1 LGAVAAPMPGPF
13 PEISVRRQRFWR
25 RRVQPMIRLF
35 INGLAASAGG
45 GLTYLRNVIP
55 HLARREDAETT
66 VLLNPA
72 FRRDFGELPN
82 IFFVEDLESYGTP
95 RRFIREQTTLPKL
108 IRRSGAQVLIS
119 AGNFALWNSPVPQIL
134 LSRNSLYTSVAF
146 YSDLRARREYRMW
159 LDTRLKSSFARR
171 SIGWA
176 DCTVAP
182 TRSFAD
188 ELKLWTGID
197 VIPIYHGF
205 DHDLFFRDSP
215 PLSKEVRQKLDA
227 TRDSLRLLL
236 VSHYTYYRNFETLIR
251 ALPELKAAVAP
262 RKLRLILTCEFRPS
276 DGYRTDLAAALL
288 RRLDVGAEVIQL
300 GSVPYRSLSHLYRAC
315 DVYVTPAYTE
325 TFAHPLVEAMASGLP
340 IVASDLAVHREICGS
355 AALYFPRFSPNELAQ
370 RVLEVVSSAAVS
382 TQLAETG
389 KQRAKCFSWSKHVH
403 EIVALAIRL
412 TSSRA
417 GSMHVDD
424 PVMK

>member
-1 LGAVAAPMPGPF
+1 
-13 PEISVRRQRFWR
+13 
-25 RRVQPMIRLF
+25 MIRLF

-55 HLARREDAETT
+55 HLARRVDAETT

-72 FRRDFGELPN
+72 IRQEFGELPN
-82 IFFVEDLESYGTP
+82 IFFVEGLESYGAS

-134 LSRNSLYTSVAF
+134 LSRNSLYTSVDF
-146 YSDLRARREYRMW
+146 YRDLRSRREYRMW
-159 LDTRLKSSFARR
+159 LDTRLKSMFARR

-188 ELKLWTGID
+188 ELELWTGID

-215 PLSKEVRQKLDA
+215 PLPKEVRQKLDA
-227 TRDSLRLLL
+227 TVDSLRLLF
-236 VSHYTYYRNFETLIR
+236 VSHYTYYRNFETLMR
-251 ALPELKAAVAP
+251 ALPVLKAALAP
-262 RKLRLILTCEFRPS
+262 RKLSLILTCEFRPS

-288 RRLDVGAEVIQL
+288 QRLDVETEVIQL

-315 DVYVTPAYTE
+315 DVYVSPAYTE

-370 RVLEVVSSAAVS
+370 RILEVVSSAAVS
-382 TQLAETG
+382 TQLAEKG
-389 KQRAKCFSWSKHVH
+389 KQRAKCFSWSKHVD
-403 EIVALAIRL
+403 EIVALVIRL
-412 TSSRA
+412 SSSRA
-417 GSMHVDD
+417 GSMPVDD
-424 PVMK
+424 PVVK

>member
-1 LGAVAAPMPGPF
+1 
-13 PEISVRRQRFWR
+13 
-25 RRVQPMIRLF
+25 MIRLF

-55 HLARREDAETT
+55 HLARRTDAQTT

-72 FRRDFGELPN
+72 MRREFGELPN
-82 IFFVEDLESYGTP
+82 ISFPGNLQTFGAF
-95 RRFIREQTTLPKL
+95 RRFVHEQTVLPKL

-134 LSRNSLYTSVAF
+134 LSRNSLYMSGDF
-146 YSDLRARREYRMW
+146 YRDLRSRGEYSMW
-159 LDTRLKSSFARR
+159 LDTRLKSILARF

-182 TRSFAD
+182 TKSFAQG
-188 ELKLWTGID
+188 LALWSGKE

-205 DHDLFFRDSP
+205 DRDLFFQDSP
-215 PLSKEVRQKLDA
+215 PLPDEVRQKLDA
-227 TRDSLRLLL
+227 TVDSLRVLF

-251 ALPELKAAVAP
+251 ALPMLRTALAP
-262 RKLRLILTCEFRPS
+262 RKLSLILTCEFRPS

-288 RRLDVGAEVIQL
+288 RRLDVATEVIQL
-300 GSVPYRSLSHLYRAC
+300 GPVPYRSLSHLYRAC

-340 IVASDLAVHREICGS
+340 IVASDLPVHREICGS
-355 AALYFPRFSPNELAQ
+355 AALYFPRFSPDELAQ
-370 RVLEVVSSAAVS
+370 KVLEVATSSAFS
-382 TQLAETG
+382 TQLADKG
-389 KQRAKCFSWSKHVH
+389 KQRAKCFSWSEHVA
-403 EIVALAIRL
+403 EIVALAIGL
-412 TSSRA
+412 SSAPGGFYARRRFR
-417 GSMHVDD
+417 GEIT
-424 PVMK
+424 

>member
-1 LGAVAAPMPGPF
+1 
-13 PEISVRRQRFWR
+13 
-25 RRVQPMIRLF
+25 MIRLF

-55 HLARREDAETT
+55 HLARRVDAETT

-72 FRRDFGELPN
+72 FRREFGELPN
-82 IFFVEDLESYGTP
+82 IFFVENLESYGAP

-134 LSRNSLYTSVAF
+134 LSRNSLYTSVDF
-146 YSDLRARREYRMW
+146 YRDLRSRREYRMW
-159 LDTRLKSSFARR
+159 LDTRLKSMFARR

-205 DHDLFFRDSP
+205 DHDLFFRDRP
-215 PLSKEVRQKLDA
+215 PLPKEVRQKLDA
-227 TRDSLRLLL
+227 TVDSLRLLF
-236 VSHYTYYRNFETLIR
+236 VSHYTYYRNFETLMR
-251 ALPELKAAVAP
+251 ALPVLKAALAP

-288 RRLDVGAEVIQL
+288 RRLDVGTEVIQL
-300 GSVPYRSLSHLYRAC
+300 GSVPYRSLNHLYRAC

-340 IVASDLAVHREICGS
+340 VVASDLAVHREICGS
-355 AALYFPRFSPNELAQ
+355 AALYFPRFSSNELAQ

-382 TQLAETG
+382 TQLAEKG
-389 KQRAKCFSWSKHVH
+389 KQRAKCFSWSKHVD

-424 PVMK
+424 PVVK